1 MSIKA
6 RLAAGAVAAL
16 TVAGLGAAP
25 ALASTQGLN
34 YEVDNGVS
42 WTLAN
47 GPSALAQRVQA
58 GYADAGVV
66 TDIGPAADFQGI
78 SVTGSANLADNIWI
92 SSGNDEAVTPG
103 THPLSSTVDFSYGFD
118 NHDGTFWLASG
129 PYAGQTLT
137 VAQIA
142 ADFPNSEAYA
152 WVGVVYTGTPVT
164 GYISSINGISTS
176 HRNVSIAPNDKGVL
190 SAAVR

>member
-1 MSIKA
+1 MNIKA
-6 RLAAGAVAAL
+6 KLAAGVVTALAVVGLSAAS
-16 TVAGLGAAP
+16 

-47 GPSALAQRVQA
+47 GPSSLAQPVQA

-66 TDIGPAADFQGI
+66 ADICPAAGFQGI
-78 SVTGSANLADNIWI
+78 AVTGSANLADNIWI
-92 SSGNDEAVTPG
+92 SNGSDEAVTPG
-103 THPLSSTVDFSYGFD
+103 TYSLGSPVDFSYGFD
-118 NHDGTFWLASG
+118 NHNGTFWMASG

-137 VAQIA
+137 ATQIA
-142 ADFPNSEAYA
+142 ADFPDSEAYA

-164 GYISSINGISTS
+164 GYTSSINGVSTS
-176 HRNVSIAPNDKGVL
+176 HRNVSIAPNAENVL
-190 SAAVR
+190 IAAVR